1 MVGKC
6 VCLCVCLGNETVN
19 IFFSTAAASG
29 VLNDYLAPL
38 KPDVL
43 IKSKCPRSICFL
55 SGIPEIAHAST
66 LLPLSP
72 TVTAPFDIIARSHS
86 LCQSYI
92 WLGQYMFWY
101 RPLAYCYALLTS
113 MFVHLDLTNTS
124 HKSQSCVKNPI
135 QFMSLE
141 NVRILHIL

>member
-6 VCLCVCLGNETVN
+6 VFFCVCVGGWNSKY
-19 IFFSTAAASG
+19 FFSTAAASG

-55 SGIPEIAHAST
+55 SGIPEIAHTST

-72 TVTAPFDIIARSHS
+72 TVTAPFDMIAWSHS
-86 LCQSYI
+86 LCQSYT
-92 WLGQYMFWY
+92 WSSQYRFWC
-101 RPLAYCYALLTS
+101 RQTFGLLLCTL
-113 MFVHLDLTNTS
+113 MFVHLDRTNTS
-124 HKSQSCVKNPI
+124 HKSQSCVKNPKE
-135 QFMSLE
+135 FTSLK